1 MSDAPEDASGAQE
14 AFGKG
19 AGHTTGSLPIGF
31 RSRARRLYRIRREQL
46 MEIPVA
52 ALRERFGDG
61 QVEVD
66 EHHQYARVESS
77 SFTLELGF
85 AGTYRMFGALIDM
98 QWVALRGVSGSAT
111 DELEYRFDRKAF
123 VAKKGADEA
132 FGARLADRRT
142 VELAGRSELKALKVA
157 NGPVGR
163 KVTITP
169 LPGTITAVYFPPLPP
184 YSVPLKPQE
193 ARDHIALALHLLDC

>member
-1 MSDAPEDASGAQE
+1 MSDPSPGDVPESFDQ
-14 AFGKG
+14 G
-19 AGHTTGSLPIGF
+19 AGRKTGSLPMGL

-52 ALRERFGDG
+52 ALNERFGPD
-61 QVEVD
+61 QVVVD

-77 SFTLELGF
+77 DYTLELGF

-98 QWVALRGVSGSAT
+98 QWVALRGDTTGTT
-111 DELEYRFDRKAF
+111 DEFEYRFDRKSF
-123 VAKKGADEA
+123 VVKKGSDQVL
-132 FGARLADRRT
+132 GARMADHRA
-142 VELAGRSELKALKVA
+142 VELAGRSELKSLKVS
-157 NGPVGR
+157 NGPSGR

-184 YSVPLKPQE
+184 YSVPLKPHE
-193 ARDHIALALHLLDC
+193 ARDHIALALHLLQA